1 MPYRRGGLPV
11 PTPAGV
17 GPPWRRGYMRRAES
31 TAGALRVSLE
41 SDALAEGAVRTRAV
55 ELSVGRCQ
63 VGAGESRRGVAVL
76 LLGRG
81 STES

>member
-1 MPYRRGGLPV
+1 MPCRRGGLPV
-11 PTPAGV
+11 PTPRASVPLGAV
-17 GPPWRRGYMRRAES
+17 GMRRAES